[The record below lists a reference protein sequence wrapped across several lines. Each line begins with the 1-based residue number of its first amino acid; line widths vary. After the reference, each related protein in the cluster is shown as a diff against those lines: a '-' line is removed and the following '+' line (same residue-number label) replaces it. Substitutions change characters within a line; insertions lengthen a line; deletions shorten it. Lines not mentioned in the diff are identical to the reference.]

1 MNLMRLI
8 SAVKNKF
15 GFAEEEFVISAVN
28 SLEHRIR
35 QDMLIPAGIEH
46 RKMPLD
52 ASADIYTPLLLPEEC
67 LNLYFYH
74 IACLMSAEECDSEQ
88 CDIYKK
94 LFNQLYSEIAT
105 DFRKKYCPVILNR
118 IGGKGV

>member
-1 MNLMRLI
+1 MNLMKLI

-15 GFAEEEFVISAVN
+15 GFAEEEFVVSAVN
-28 SLEHRIR
+28 TLEQRIR
-35 QDMLIPAGIEH
+35 QDILIPAGIEH
-46 RKMPLD
+46 RKEHINV
-52 ASADIYTPLLLPEEC
+52 SADMYTPLLLPKEC
-67 LNLYFYH
+67 FNLYFYYV
-74 IACLMSAEECDSEQ
+74 ACLMSAEECDSEQ

-94 LFNQLYSEIAT
+94 LFNQLYGETAA